1 MLLNQDRAVE
11 LMQRHDLD
19 ALVATSRTNV
29 TYFSDFSFWSDAL
42 PREYMVRPGASDEP
56 SLQFL
61 ALLPKQGKPALVV
74 PLVCAAKA
82 QTSWVQDIYT
92 YGKANLFNPP
102 LALEPGEKHPLLRAD
117 FSSGPT
123 RSAVQELAHVVRA
136 RGLASARIGVEMA
149 GLHPEIRAQL
159 KAELPHA
166 ALLDCT
172 NLLRL
177 LRMVKSRDELAALAH
192 AASIGERVGMEVLAS
207 AHVGERLGEMAQ
219 RFAVG
224 TAELGAASEHFT
236 LGVYGL
242 GISDAP
248 DYILAKEDV
257 LFADW
262 GCMYRHVYSDT
273 GTTLAMHELEPQL
286 ETGYHALRAC
296 IEGGSAQLKPGASTS
311 SVHAAMVN
319 ALASYGMRNLAPQG
333 HGLGLEFK
341 EYPIIAPP
349 NDLLIRDDCVAV
361 PSDLPLEAGMVINLE
376 VPLFVPG
383 SASLHTEQSFVI
395 TGTGCEL
402 LTAQDRR
409 RPVLPNASMTVAF
422 EHDGQPFN

>member
-11 LMQRHDLD
+11 LMQKHDVD
-19 ALVATSRTNV
+19 ALIATSRTNV

-42 PREYMVRPGASDEP
+42 PREYMVRPGASDDP

-74 PLVCAAKA
+74 PFVCAAKA
-82 QTSWVQDIYT
+82 QISWVQDVYT
-92 YGKANLFNPP
+92 FGKASLFDPP
-102 LALEPGEKHPLLRAD
+102 LALQPGEKHPFLRAE
-117 FSSGPT
+117 FPSSPI
-123 RSAVQELAHVVRA
+123 RSLVEELVHVLRE
-136 RGLASARIGVEMA
+136 RGLAAARIGIELA
-149 GLHPEIRAQL
+149 GLRPEFRAHL
-159 KAELPHA
+159 KEALPHA

-177 LRMVKSRDELAALAH
+177 LRMVKSRDELAALAR

-207 AHVGERLGEMAQ
+207 ARLGERLGEMAQ

-262 GCMYRHVYSDT
+262 GCIYRHVYSDT
-273 GTTLAMHELEPQL
+273 GTTLAMRELDPPL
-286 ETGYHALRAC
+286 ETKYHALRAC
-296 IEGGSAQLKPGASTS
+296 IEAGRAQLKPGATTL
-311 SVHAAMVN
+311 SVHSAMVQ
-319 ALASYGMRNLAPQG
+319 ALASYGLPDLAPQG

-349 NDLLIRDDCVAV
+349 NDLLIRDDCIAV

-376 VPLFVPG
+376 VPVFVPG
-383 SASLHTEQSFVI
+383 DASLHTEQSFVI
-395 TGTGCEL
+395 TDAGCEL
-402 LTAQDRR
+402 LAAQDRR
-409 RPVLPNASMTVAF
+409 RPVSPTASTTVAF
-422 EHDGQPFN
+422 EYDGRPFH